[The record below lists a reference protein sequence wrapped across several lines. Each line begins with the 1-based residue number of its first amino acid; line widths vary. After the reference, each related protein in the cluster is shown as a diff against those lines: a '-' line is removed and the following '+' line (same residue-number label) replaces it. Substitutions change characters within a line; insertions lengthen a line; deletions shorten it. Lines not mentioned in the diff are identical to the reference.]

1 MPSTEDTPST
11 LHSVTNPPRPP
22 ALRIASSPTDGPAP
36 WSGEGREFPAP
47 RDPDRAVIEQAKGAL
62 MLRYGVGSYES
73 LAALARWARDA
84 QVTLVEVA
92 RALVAGI
99 CQGRVNPADRGL
111 VRWLETRLRDGI
123 PEPALAA
130 TPAPARP
137 NVPAPRQETIAAP
150 DISAAKR
157 WRYASAVHAAR
168 ALVGG

>member
-1 MPSTEDTPST
+1 MPSSEDTSST
-11 LHSVTNPPRPP
+11 PHSVTHPPGPP
-22 ALRIASSPTDGPAP
+22 ALRVASSPADRPAP
-36 WSGEGREFPAP
+36 WVGEAREFPAP

-84 QVTLVEVA
+84 QVTHVEVA

-99 CQGRVNPADRGL
+99 CQGRVSPADRGL

-130 TPAPARP
+130 NPAPARP
-137 NVPAPRQETIAAP
+137 QVPTPRQEAPGAP
-150 DISAAKR
+150 DIRAAKR
-157 WRYASAVHAAR
+157 WRYTSAVHAAR
-168 ALVGG
+168 DLVTG